1 MQSTKKLWG
10 LSTYETL
17 LRMRYTRFG
26 SWQTRRTGAQIVGKP
41 KMFGLN
47 RTYTPNARADMHHR
61 KKAFYQGHNA
71 EDRNPRIRKPA
82 IKSTKGAT
90 EDA

>member
-1 MQSTKKLWG
+1 M
-10 LSTYETL
+10 
-17 LRMRYTRFG
+17 
-26 SWQTRRTGAQIVGKP
+26 GKP

-47 RTYTPNARADMHHR
+47 RTYIPNARADMHHR
-61 KKAFYQGHNA
+61 KKVFYQGRNA

-90 EDA
+90 ENA

>member
-1 MQSTKKLWG
+1 MGKPRM
-10 LSTYETL
+10 
-17 LRMRYTRFG
+17 LRM
-26 SWQTRRTGAQIVGKP
+26 
-41 KMFGLN
+41 N
-47 RTYTPNARADMHHR
+47 RTYIPNARADTYHR
-61 KKAFYQGHNA
+61 KKAFQQGRSA